1 MVEYFKTLSGR
12 LNVYFLRHGES
23 MGNSA
28 RVIQGRQNLSLSKK
42 GLHQAEAIAGW
53 LADKH
58 IEVLLSS
65 PLKRAVQTAQ
75 SVGQVLGLKEVKLHE
90 GLNELDTGIF
100 TGLTV
105 PQIQK
110 RFPEAWY
117 SFQRSS
123 WEGVPEAERIEDLV
137 NRAEGLWKD
146 LGRLFVEGKS
156 NLLCVTHSGILQ
168 WIVKTTFAQRSWMPL
183 VPMTNCSISQFSL
196 DNDVGAARPR
206 YYFEWTHLNYRPA
219 EDDEFDGNLFLDRST
234 GIEGGNQ

>member
-23 MGNSA
+23 KGNSA
-28 RVIQGRQNLSLSKK
+28 RLIQGRQDLPLSEK
-42 GLHQAEAIAGW
+42 GLRQAEAVAGW

-65 PLKRAVQTAQ
+65 PLERAVQTARA
-75 SVGQVLGLKEVKLHE
+75 VGQVLGLKDVHLHE

-105 PQIQK
+105 DQIQK
-110 RFPEAWY
+110 RFPEAWS

-123 WEGVPEAERIEDLV
+123 WEGVPEAERIADLCS
-137 NRAEGLWKD
+137 RAESLWRD
-146 LGRLFVEGKS
+146 LGRLFAEGKR

-168 WIVKTTFAQRSWMPL
+168 WIVKVTMAQRSWMPL
-183 VPMTNCSISQFSL
+183 VPMANCSICQFSL
-196 DNDVGAARPR
+196 DNRVEAEQPR
-206 YYFEWTHLNYRPA
+206 YYFEWTHLNYQPSA
-219 EDDEFDGNLFLDRST
+219 DDEFDGNLFLERST
-234 GIEGGNQ
+234 GIEGENQ

>member
-1 MVEYFKTLSGR
+1 MDEYFKTLSGR

-23 MGNSA
+23 KGNSA
-28 RVIQGRQNLSLSKK
+28 RVIQGRQDLPLSKK

-75 SVGQVLGLKEVKLHE
+75 TVGQMLGLKDIHLHD

-110 RFPEAWY
+110 RFPDAWCN
-117 SFQRSS
+117 FQRSS
-123 WEGVPEAERIEDLV
+123 WEGVPKAERITDLC
-137 NRAEGLWKD
+137 NRAEELWRD
-146 LGRLFVEGKS
+146 LGCLFTAGQR

-168 WIVKTTFAQRSWMPL
+168 WIVKVTMAQRSWMPL
-183 VPMTNCSISQFSL
+183 VPMANCSISQFSL
-196 DNDVGAARPR
+196 DNDVAAERPH
-206 YYFEWTHLNYRPA
+206 YYFEWTHLNYQPVA
-219 EDDEFDGNLFLDRST
+219 GDEVNGNLFLDRST
-234 GIEGGNQ
+234 GIEGGNL